1 MIITGCSAENDS
13 TSKREVGR
21 GEQGEEGRRRGE
33 ENGASGEDL
42 RNCIQRQQAA
52 TGRLNGPE
60 LDLVHSQRTAN

>member
-1 MIITGCSAENDS
+1 MNDNN
-13 TSKREVGR
+13 RMLG
-21 GEQGEEGRRRGE
+21 GERLGEREEGRGGAGE